1 MKYSRNALENAL
13 ETRLGKEYMGAWKE
27 NKFCAIPELC
37 NQYAIKGFLF
47 LDRFNPSETKFTFHQ
62 RMADY
67 VVSTVLLELHEK
79 GYYECGDIDDF
90 ENN

>member
-1 MKYSRNALENAL
+1 MKYSRIALESAL
-13 ETRLGKEYMGAWKE
+13 ETRLGKEYMNAWRE
-27 NKFCAIPELC
+27 LHSCAIPELC

-47 LDRFNPSETKFTFHQ
+47 LDGFDTSKTKFTFRQ

-67 VVSTVLLELHEK
+67 VVATALRELHESGQYK
-79 GYYECGDIDDF
+79 CGNVDDF